1 MIISDCCSRYG
12 GRMSGQSSS
21 MEQLTAESRR
31 RISAKLQDELG
42 EVICT
47 TLMEPDVVEVMV
59 NPDGSLWV
67 ERLGK
72 GMTQI
77 EEDGQV
83 SPARV
88 IATVAAY
95 ADTVVTRQ
103 SPIVSAVLPT
113 DGSRFEG
120 LLPPIVA
127 GPTFTIRRKASKVF
141 GLEDYAS
148 NSIMTSS
155 DIMVLRT
162 AVVERRNIMIA
173 GGTGSGKTTLAN
185 ALIQEISLIHPE
197 HRIVIIED
205 TAEIQCS
212 AHNKV
217 QMLTSDEVGMDRL
230 LRSTMRLRPDRIIV
244 GEVRGGEALT
254 LLKAW
259 NTGHPG
265 GIGTIHANS
274 ARAALDRLESLIDES
289 TASPMRRL
297 IGEALDMVLFITNE
311 NGKRR
316 ISEILEVTN
325 SDGDTYRTK
334 SFTRREEQHAA

>member
-1 MIISDCCSRYG
+1 
-12 GRMSGQSSS
+12 MSGQSSS

-127 GPTFTIRRKASKVF
+127 
-141 GLEDYAS
+141 
-148 NSIMTSS
+148 
-155 DIMVLRT
+155 
-162 AVVERRNIMIA
+162 
-173 GGTGSGKTTLAN
+173 
-185 ALIQEISLIHPE
+185 EIG
-197 HRIVIIED
+197 R
-205 TAEIQCS
+205 
-212 AHNKV
+212 AHV
-217 QMLTSDEVGMDRL
+217 
-230 LRSTMRLRPDRIIV
+230 
-244 GEVRGGEALT
+244 
-254 LLKAW
+254 
-259 NTGHPG
+259 
-265 GIGTIHANS
+265 
-274 ARAALDRLESLIDES
+274 
-289 TASPMRRL
+289 
-297 IGEALDMVLFITNE
+297 
-311 NGKRR
+311 
-316 ISEILEVTN
+316 
-325 SDGDTYRTK
+325 
-334 SFTRREEQHAA
+334 

>member
-1 MIISDCCSRYG
+1 
-12 GRMSGQSSS
+12 
-21 MEQLTAESRR
+21 
-31 RISAKLQDELG
+31 
-42 EVICT
+42 
-47 TLMEPDVVEVMV
+47 
-59 NPDGSLWV
+59 
-67 ERLGK
+67 
-72 GMTQI
+72 MTQI

>member
-1 MIISDCCSRYG
+1 MPG
-12 GRMSGQSSS
+12 PSSS

-31 RISAKLQDELG
+31 RISVKLQDELG
-42 EVICT
+42 EVICA
-47 TLMEPDVVEVMV
+47 TLKEPDVVEVMV

-72 GMTQI
+72 SLVQL
-77 EEDGQV
+77 EEDGYV

-88 IATVAAY
+88 IATVAAF

-141 GLEDYAS
+141 ALEDYAS
-148 NSIMTSS
+148 NSIMSTS

-162 AVVERRNIMIA
+162 AVAERRNIMIA

-185 ALIQEISLIHPE
+185 ALIQEISLIHPD

-212 AHNKV
+212 ARNKV
-217 QMLTSDEVGMDRL
+217 QMLTSDDVGMDRL

-274 ARAALDRLESLIDES
+274 AHAALDRLESLIGES

-297 IGEALDMVLFITNE
+297 IGEAVDMVIFITND
-311 NGKRR
+311 NGTRR

-325 SDGDTYRTK
+325 SDGDSYLTK
-334 SFTRREEQHAA
+334 SFARREEQHAA